1 MKIYNAATNAL
12 VGTVTFQSRSHN
24 IELTIHNK
32 PVELASGGM
41 FTSAHQFMSLT
52 THGIFEWKN
61 DGMFSGGDMLCLD
74 TQEQQVARF
83 ESSNWAMKKEGKFE
97 LGSGVKGLLMDEL
110 VVSGIA
116 MVEARRRKD
125 SGSAG
130 ASAGG
135 GGSGC

>member
-12 VGTVTFQSRSHN
+12 VGTVTFQSWSHN

-32 PVELASGGM
+32 PVELASRGM
-41 FTSAHQFMSLT
+41 FTSAHHFMSSA

-61 DGMFSGGDMLCLD
+61 DGMFSGGDLLCLGRR
-74 TQEQQVARF
+74 EQRVARF
-83 ESSNWAMKKEGKFE
+83 ESSNWARKKEGKFE
-97 LGSGVKGLLMDEL
+97 LGYRVKGLLMDEL
-110 VVSGIA
+110 VLSGIA
-116 MVEARRRKD
+116 MVEARRRNA

-135 GGSGC
+135 GGGGC